1 MEKLRKRT
9 AAAALFLACGMLLA
23 AFTPARAWFGSGET
37 PAAVSAFSK
46 SDGQGQLITFT

>member
-37 PAAVSAFSK
+37 PAAVSAFS
-46 SDGQGQLITFT
+46 DAVERG